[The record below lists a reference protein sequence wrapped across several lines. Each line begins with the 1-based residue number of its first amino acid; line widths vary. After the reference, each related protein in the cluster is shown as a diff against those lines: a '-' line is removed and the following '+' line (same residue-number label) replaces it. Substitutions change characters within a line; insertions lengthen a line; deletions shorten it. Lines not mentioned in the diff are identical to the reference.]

1 LSITPFRILGL
12 PLKFRRIACALNH
25 QLCFNRNNQP
35 AFPHPSQRHLRNRT
49 RTVYTGHM
57 ITRRTAMSLLPFAL
71 AAGPAL
77 AADTP
82 PLAIVMNSAGASVS
96 VINMNTK
103 QVVETLPCYREPSH
117 WALSPDR
124 SKLYVA
130 DASGNALFI
139 FDPITAAPLG
149 NLRIPDPYQL
159 GFSPDQKYLV
169 INSLRLD
176 IVEIYDGAT
185 LKLVKRFHPGKM
197 PSHLDFSPDSR
208 WSFNSMQDSNTL
220 VSFDLTNMTIRWTAK
235 VGATPAGVLWH
246 NDKVLVA
253 TMGEK
258 GITEIDPITGAVLR
272 RIRTGEGAHN
282 IFLSDDRTALYVSN
296 RIAGTLT
303 LLDPTTL
310 EVKRNY
316 RLPGGP
322 DDMGIA
328 PDGKLWV
335 AMRFAETIA
344 VVDPVTGHYDSI
356 PVGRSPHGIF
366 LNTELTKKGKLTAEV
381 L

>member
-1 LSITPFRILGL
+1 
-12 PLKFRRIACALNH
+12 
-25 QLCFNRNNQP
+25 
-35 AFPHPSQRHLRNRT
+35 
-49 RTVYTGHM
+49 M
-57 ITRRTAMSLLPFAL
+57 ITRRTALSLLPFAL
-71 AAGPAL
+71 AARPAL
-77 AADTP
+77 ADTT
-82 PLAIVMNSAGASVS
+82 PLAIVMNSAGASCS
-96 VINMNTK
+96 VINMDTK

-139 FDPITAAPLG
+139 FDPLTGAPLG
-149 NLRIPDPYQL
+149 HMRCPDPYQL
-159 GFSPDQKYLV
+159 GYSPDQKYLV

-176 IVEIYDGAT
+176 LVEIYDGAT
-185 LKLVKRFHPGKM
+185 LELVKRFSPGRM

-220 VSFDLTNMTIRWTAK
+220 VSFDLTNMTIRWTSHI
-235 VGATPAGVLWH
+235 GATPAGVLWH
-246 NDKVLVA
+246 NGKILVA
-253 TMGEK
+253 LMGEG
-258 GITEIDPITGAVLR
+258 GICEVDPITGTVLR
-272 RIRTGEGAHN
+272 RLHTGKGAHN

-296 RIAGTLT
+296 RLGGSLT
-303 LLDPTTL
+303 LLDPATL
-310 EVKRNY
+310 EIKRNY
-316 RLPGGP
+316 VLPGGP

-335 AMRFAETIA
+335 ALRFAEAVA
-344 VVDPVTGHYDSI
+344 VVDPVTGNYDSI

-366 LNTELTKKGKLTAEV
+366 LNTELAKKGKLTAEA